1 MKNKVYKKI
10 TAAGAA
16 LMMAVS
22 GMTMGASAEVAIGG
36 SVYQLHYNS
45 GAGLK

>member
-1 MKNKVYKKI
+1 MI
-10 TAAGAA
+10 
-16 LMMAVS
+16 AVT

-45 GAGLK
+45 GAGLI